1 MILRLMTLATLLM
14 LLACFMIGATI
25 ALAHSAKAV
34 DLGEPPVSAAE
45 ETPAPSTAPFQ
56 QADPDS
62 AKRPYQE
69 TLAEDEPVDQYN
81 FDGLPGRADQDDNP
95 ALSYAAVSNC

>member
-1 MILRLMTLATLLM
+1 MTLATVLM

-25 ALAHSAKAV
+25 ALANPVKAADTV
-34 DLGEPPVSAAE
+34 DTYVSAPRDTQRPVAK
-45 ETPAPSTAPFQ
+45 TPHLQ

-69 TLAEDEPVDQYN
+69 TLAEGDAVDQYN
-81 FDGLPGRADQDDNP
+81 FDGLTDKADQNDNQP
-95 ALSYAAVSNC
+95 SSYAALSNC